1 MKKRDRITASL
12 LALILLICALPV
24 SQLAMAARS
33 ESDGVYEN
41 DFDAADLATALGND
55 FEIRYDNENRVS
67 ATPEKLSVTEAGK
80 YLALTDGRLTRINAP
95 SENPNDS
102 RRPYWQQVY
111 LYYKNQSFKNF
122 ELSLDLT
129 NTHDGFEM
137 LHFAPATDGTIYSSG
152 FTLAMKYNAFE
163 KKYDLFLGDAGEAR
177 QDLDFFYVKQE
188 STAAH
193 ATVTGKEKTVNVKIV
208 FYNGTATAYIDGE
221 RVLEKSGFE
230 TADYYPAV
238 TLGYNLAEDWQG
250 AVDNFKI
257 KSVKAAF
264 ERTEEDG
271 KYTNNLDA
279 DSLSNALGNDFTVRY
294 DHENWVSSSPKELN
308 MSELAAYA
316 AVSGGRIVRTNAP
329 SETETDG
336 RRPYWQ
342 QLYFYYKNQSFK
354 NFEFSVDLTSTHD
367 GFEML
372 HFAPDTEGTIYAS
385 GFTFAAKYN
394 AFEKKYDLFLGNAA
408 EVRQDLDFFYIKQ
421 ESTAAHAT
429 LTGKEKTVNVKI
441 TFENGTA
448 AAYIDGEK
456 ALEKSGLEAAAYYA
470 SVTLGYNLAADWQ
483 GAFDN
488 FSFIRTGSET
498 EENRTEEDGK
508 YINRFNTYS
517 LSNALGSDFAVRY
530 DHENWVS
537 NSPKELN
544 MSELAAYAALLG
556 GRIVRTNAPSE
567 TEADGRR
574 PYWQQLYFY
583 YKNQSFKNFEF
594 SVDLTSTHDGFE
606 MLHFAPDT
614 EGTIYASGFTFAMKY
629 NAFEKKYDL
638 FLGNADEARQDL
650 DFFYIKQDSTAAHGA
665 VTGKE
670 KTVNVKITFENGTAA
685 AYIDGE
691 KVLEKSGL
699 DTVKYYPSVALGYN
713 LAADWQGAFDNF
725 SFINTVKEAPFERT
739 EENGRY
745 STNFNSSGDS
755 SLITRDFNFYYDTG
769 ETAENSLTDITNDP
783 SKYINLNKNRLER
796 VFDAGTEKNPWENG
810 NRPYWHMA
818 YYTYKNQKFRDFY
831 LTVDAYMPMWGTSYN
846 AITVGEQGKGMK
858 SNGGFTLGF
867 RNESETATAV
877 YLGSAD
883 DVKVN
888 FDDWYIHD
896 CAGKAVFNHEA
907 NNFEFKIELAV
918 IGGKASVTI
927 NGTEVLSNIDV
938 GSVEGFISMVNGIS
952 AGSYF
957 DNFSVT
963 DYDKMEI
970 DPEKQSKIVSIE
982 KVSDIKWERTA
993 ENSNTNLLNLPET
1006 LKVTTDKGETV
1017 TRKIE
1022 WSSDDYIP
1030 SYPGTF
1036 TFKGTPV
1043 LPVNKTIINPDGIAA
1058 SVKVTVTVDYNIST
1072 TVKFFIDALSD
1083 FNKNWVNM
1091 YSPNPK
1097 AEDYVRTTI
1106 DSVYY
1111 MDGGAIRR
1119 KDSAGNV
1126 GDHDEIESLIYT
1138 GRTFRNFRLD
1148 VDFRQGANTWGQAMV
1163 VFGIEDPDTYLT
1175 YNGGG
1180 AAAYLTME
1188 GSARFRGQLVR
1199 DTNSY
1204 GESVSASEFKDYART
1219 WDSQMHHMT
1228 LTVTKLKA
1236 VLEIDGTEVHEC
1248 ALREGYTGGYIGF
1261 MSNKNMAMYDNLSI
1275 TTLDYDGNVITL
1287 EEHDNLPDTF
1297 DPNDPLIG
1305 EEEDDGS
1312 KAEIIGVDYGK
1323 NPNGKYGWLFGKGE
1337 NGGGRYEPRT
1347 GDRFPLFAAAVIT
1360 GLAAVALLVSLRLK
1374 KRSDKIQK
1382 RSS

>member
-24 SQLAMAARS
+24 SQFAMAARS

-394 AFEKKYDLFLGNAA
+394 AFEKKYDLFLGNA
-408 EVRQDLDFFYIKQ
+408 
-421 ESTAAHAT
+421 
-429 LTGKEKTVNVKI
+429 
-441 TFENGTA
+441 
-448 AAYIDGEK
+448 
-456 ALEKSGLEAAAYYA
+456 
-470 SVTLGYNLAADWQ
+470 
-483 GAFDN
+483 
-488 FSFIRTGSET
+488 
-498 EENRTEEDGK
+498 
-508 YINRFNTYS
+508 
-517 LSNALGSDFAVRY
+517 
-530 DHENWVS
+530 
-537 NSPKELN
+537 
-544 MSELAAYAALLG
+544 
-556 GRIVRTNAPSE
+556 
-567 TEADGRR
+567 
-574 PYWQQLYFY
+574 
-583 YKNQSFKNFEF
+583 
-594 SVDLTSTHDGFE
+594 
-606 MLHFAPDT
+606 
-614 EGTIYASGFTFAMKY
+614 
-629 NAFEKKYDL
+629 
-638 FLGNADEARQDL
+638 DEARQDL

-783 SKYINLNKNRLER
+783 SKYININKNRLER

-877 YLGSAD
+877 YLGSAA

-993 ENSNTNLLNLPET
+993 ENSNTNLLNLPEK

-1312 KAEIIGVDYGK
+1312 RAEIIGVDYGK

>member
-24 SQLAMAARS
+24 SQFAMAARS

-41 DFDAADLATALGND
+41 DFDAADLAAALGND
-55 FEIRYDNENRVS
+55 FEIRYDNENWVS
-67 ATPEKLSVTEAGK
+67 ATPEKLSVAEAGK

-221 RVLEKSGFE
+221 RVLEKSGLE

-385 GFTFAAKYN
+385 GFTLAMKYN

-408 EVRQDLDFFYIKQ
+408 EARQDLDFFYIKQ
-421 ESTAAHAT
+421 DSTAAHGAVT
-429 LTGKEKTVNVKI
+429 SKEKTVNVKI

-470 SVTLGYNLAADWQ
+470 SVT
-483 GAFDN
+483 
-488 FSFIRTGSET
+488 
-498 EENRTEEDGK
+498 
-508 YINRFNTYS
+508 
-517 LSNALGSDFAVRY
+517 
-530 DHENWVS
+530 
-537 NSPKELN
+537 
-544 MSELAAYAALLG
+544 
-556 GRIVRTNAPSE
+556 
-567 TEADGRR
+567 
-574 PYWQQLYFY
+574 
-583 YKNQSFKNFEF
+583 
-594 SVDLTSTHDGFE
+594 
-606 MLHFAPDT
+606 
-614 EGTIYASGFTFAMKY
+614 
-629 NAFEKKYDL
+629 
-638 FLGNADEARQDL
+638 
-650 DFFYIKQDSTAAHGA
+650 
-665 VTGKE
+665 
-670 KTVNVKITFENGTAA
+670 
-685 AYIDGE
+685 
-691 KVLEKSGL
+691 
-699 DTVKYYPSVALGYN
+699 LGYN

-877 YLGSAD
+877 YLGSAA

-938 GSVEGFISMVNGIS
+938 GSVDGFISMVNGIS

-982 KVSDIKWERTA
+982 KVNDIKWERTA

-1043 LPVNKTIINPDGIAA
+1043 LPVNKTLINPDGIAA

-1097 AEDYVRTTI
+1097 AEDYIRTTI

-1297 DPNDPLIG
+1297 EPNDPLIG

-1312 KAEIIGVDYGK
+1312 RAEIIGVDYGK